1 MSYTQL
7 EYCHNGTVL
16 SEPNSIELISMSV
29 YIGNLAYP
37 VTSDELTLVFSQY
50 GVVRRVQLPIDRET
64 GKTRG
69 FAFVEMETDEQEDK
83 AIEELN
89 EAEWMG
95 RELRASKAK
104 PKEATPAPSAGA
116 SGGASGLRPVRAS
129 GERPARTWVDRS
141 NGWSDRGGNDPQRRG

>member
-1 MSYTQL
+1 
-7 EYCHNGTVL
+7 
-16 SEPNSIELISMSV
+16 MSV

-64 GKTRG
+64 GQTRG
-69 FAFVEMETDEQEDK
+69 FAFVEMETDEQENK

-104 PKEATPAPSAGA
+104 PKEATPAPGGSVSGAGG
-116 SGGASGLRPVRAS
+116 SRPVRAA
-129 GERPARTWVDRS
+129 GDRPAKTWVDRS
-141 NGWSDRGGNDPQRRG
+141 SGWSDR

>member
-1 MSYTQL
+1 
-7 EYCHNGTVL
+7 
-16 SEPNSIELISMSV
+16 MSV

-64 GKTRG
+64 GQTRG

-104 PKEATPAPSAGA
+104 PKEPAPAPGSSVGGSVGGSVSGAGG
-116 SGGASGLRPVRAS
+116 SRPVRAA
-129 GERPARTWVDRS
+129 GDRPAKTWVDRS
-141 NGWSDRGGNDPQRRG
+141 SGWSDR

>member
-1 MSYTQL
+1 
-7 EYCHNGTVL
+7 
-16 SEPNSIELISMSV
+16 MSV

-64 GKTRG
+64 GQTRG

-104 PKEATPAPSAGA
+104 PKEAAPAPGSSVGA
-116 SGGASGLRPVRAS
+116 MGSVGAVGSRPVRAA
-129 GERPARTWVDRS
+129 GDRPAKTWVDRS
-141 NGWSDRGGNDPQRRG
+141 SGWSDR

>member
-1 MSYTQL
+1 
-7 EYCHNGTVL
+7 
-16 SEPNSIELISMSV
+16 MSV

-37 VTSDELTLVFSQY
+37 VTSEELTLVFSQY
-50 GVVRRVQLPIDRET
+50 GVVKRVQLPIDRET

-104 PKEATPAPSAGA
+104 PKEAAPAPSG
-116 SGGASGLRPVRAS
+116 SSMGTSTRPVRAS
-129 GERPARTWVDRS
+129 GDRPARTWVDRS
-141 NGWSDRGGNDPQRRG
+141 NAWSDRSGGDAPRRG

>member
-1 MSYTQL
+1 MRDNRLRYALCYGIVQAYL
-7 EYCHNGTVL
+7 I
-16 SEPNSIELISMSV
+16 EPNYCMSV

-64 GKTRG
+64 GQTRG

-104 PKEATPAPSAGA
+104 PKEAAPAPGSSVGGVSSVSGAGG
-116 SGGASGLRPVRAS
+116 SRPVRAA
-129 GERPARTWVDRS
+129 GDRPAKTWVDRS
-141 NGWSDRGGNDPQRRG
+141 SGWSDR

>member
-1 MSYTQL
+1 
-7 EYCHNGTVL
+7 
-16 SEPNSIELISMSV
+16 MSV

-37 VTSDELTLVFSQY
+37 VTSDELTLVFAQY
-50 GVVRRVQLPIDRET
+50 GVVKRVQLPIDRET

-104 PKEATPAPSAGA
+104 PKDASPAPAA
-116 SGGASGLRPVRAS
+116 GGATGAAGVRPVRAA

-141 NGWSDRGGNDPQRRG
+141 NGWSDRGGSDVQRRG

>member
-1 MSYTQL
+1 
-7 EYCHNGTVL
+7 
-16 SEPNSIELISMSV
+16 MSV

-37 VTSDELTLVFSQY
+37 VTSDELTLVFAQY
-50 GVVRRVQLPIDRET
+50 GVVKRVQLPIDRET

-104 PKEATPAPSAGA
+104 PKEASPAPTAGV
-116 SGGASGLRPVRAS
+116 SGAGGTRPVRPV
-129 GERPARTWVDRS
+129 GDRPARTWVDRS
-141 NGWSDRGGNDPQRRG
+141 NGWTDRGGSDFQRRG

>member
-1 MSYTQL
+1 
-7 EYCHNGTVL
+7 
-16 SEPNSIELISMSV
+16 MSV

-37 VTSDELTLVFSQY
+37 VTSDELTIVFSQY

-64 GKTRG
+64 GQTRG

-104 PKEATPAPSAGA
+104 PKEAAPAPGSSVGGVGAGG
-116 SGGASGLRPVRAS
+116 SRPVRPA
-129 GERPARTWVDRS
+129 GDRPAKTWVDRS
-141 NGWSDRGGNDPQRRG
+141 NGWSDR

>member
-1 MSYTQL
+1 MRDNRLRYALCYGIVQAYLIESN
-7 EYCHNGTVL
+7 YC
-16 SEPNSIELISMSV
+16 MSV

-64 GKTRG
+64 GQTRG

-104 PKEATPAPSAGA
+104 PKEAAPAPGSSVGGVSPVSGAGG
-116 SGGASGLRPVRAS
+116 SRPVRAA
-129 GERPARTWVDRS
+129 GDRPAKTWVDRS
-141 NGWSDRGGNDPQRRG
+141 NGWSDR